1 MNLKRKFLIF
11 GIVVI
16 LISIMGVYSAQYH
29 ENATEV
35 SGIVESAN
43 GDDVFGCCSIVL
55 QLDGNDGMMSFRRD
69 SNYTADIK
77 VEKINWHGIPVIKQS
92 KEDQGYFTHVI
103 ITHDGWMIGM
113 GGIDDGE
120 DSKKCEDIAYKMIN
134 NDSSINKSC
143 LKEIQD
149 IKKPYGRGHVVVKAP
164 NGNYGFAN
172 VNKLKTGTLEPGMYI
187 SIPNN
192 YSMSRS
198 GNLSLESDDLIK
210 DMTELS
216 QLDKYGFDRR
226 DIITYDFHAS
236 SNNNTTDVYVANED
250 GSKLNVSYVDC
261 VDDVYFNNQL
271 TKAAD
276 IPIAPDYKSLGSIT
290 FTDADLNSLD
300 GNMVYIVLAG
310 VVIFIIALGYGV
322 YRLVRFVKT
331 KFMH

>member
-55 QLDGNDGMMSFRRD
+55 QLDGNDGMISFRRD
-69 SNYTADIK
+69 SNYTADMK

-236 SNNNTTDVYVANED
+236 PNNNTTDVYVANED

-331 KFMH
+331 KFMR